1 MVIYFAGDNNLRVKM
16 FGDNTNIFSDKFIY
30 RLECHIIIIF
40 VKNKCLLTFKILLK
54 LISYVHLNL
63 N

>member
-16 FGDNTNIFSDKFIY
+16 FGDNSNIFSDKFIY

-40 VKNKCLLTFKILLK
+40 VKNV
-54 LISYVHLNL
+54 Y
-63 N
+63 